1 MAHPF
6 PCGQFIALR
15 TPHHRRYAIC
25 AANKDDVGEAPV
37 EPSQPDEQPSQ
48 NDQPANSPTVA
59 VTAGDNS
66 PVNVNVTVTAMP
78 PE

>member
-1 MAHPF
+1 MLFRSSGDAQP
-6 PCGQFIALR
+6 QQ
-15 TPHHRRYAIC
+15 
-25 AANKDDVGEAPV
+25 
-37 EPSQPDEQPSQ
+37 SQPTNRDSQ
-48 NDQPANSPTVA
+48 NYQPANSPTVA